1 MNTQLD
7 ILEKDFTLALE
18 QVKNDVEL
26 KELEQAYLGKTGKLK
41 AILGGIK
48 DLSVEEKKTVGVR
61 ANVLRDSFTQA
72 LELKAI
78 ALEEAHFA
86 DIETSE
92 AIDVSIGYP
101 SENLGHK
108 HPISHAS
115 ELLEDIFISLG
126 FTIED
131 GPQIED
137 EKHNFDMLNIPDNHP
152 ARDVWDTFWISDE
165 INSGKAP

>member
-7 ILEKDFTLALE
+7 TLEKDFTLALQSIKTE
-18 QVKNDVEL
+18 TEL
-26 KELEQAYLGKTGKLK
+26 KELEQEYLGKTGKLK

-48 DLSVEEKKTVGVR
+48 DLSVEEKKTIGVR
-61 ANVLRDSFTQA
+61 ANELRDSFTQA
-72 LELKAI
+72 LEQKAH
-78 ALEEAHFA
+78 ALEELAFT
-86 DIETSE
+86 ELESQE
-92 AIDVSIGYP
+92 AIDVTIGYP
-101 SENLGHK
+101 SSQLGHK
-108 HPISHAS
+108 HPISHAT

-137 EKHNFDMLNIPDNHP
+137 ETHNFDMLNIPDNHP

-165 INSGKAP
+165 INAEKAP